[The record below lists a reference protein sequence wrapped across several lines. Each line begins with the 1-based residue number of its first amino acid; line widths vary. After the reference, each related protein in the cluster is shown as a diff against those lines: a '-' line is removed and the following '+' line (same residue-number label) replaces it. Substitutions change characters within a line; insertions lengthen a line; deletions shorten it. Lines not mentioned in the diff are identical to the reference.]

1 MPSGPPRRRRAR
13 AVPDAPIDALL
24 ARSEDLAK
32 GWLLALLEDVPL
44 QEAPRIA
51 VAELTRHGPRLC
63 DSIVGALAVDD
74 QQLQLAP
81 LAARIGEFA
90 GARSAEAVSA
100 AVDALHAVVWAALR
114 AELDAPEVDLVGE
127 LAERLARVT
136 GVVRAVALRAHDE
149 AAAGLYGP
157 ESRPVAA
164 RAWFGVQRSG
174 EETEPA
180 GVKQVEQEIDRSG
193 GSPLAIVLAEL
204 EDADKMLAV
213 ETEAGVA
220 SVFGAYAEAVRGAV
234 GVRDTVVFE
243 TDSRTW
249 IVAPQTGRAGARAL
263 GARISAAVAQREPWR
278 GAPMVASIG
287 VAVMGEDGTTAAE
300 LIEAA
305 EEARFVASANGST

>member
-44 QEAPRIA
+44 QEAPRIV
-51 VAELTRHGPRLC
+51 VAELTRDGPRLC
-63 DSIVGALAVDD
+63 EAIVGALGDDD

-81 LAARIGEFA
+81 LAARIGELA
-90 GARSAEAVSA
+90 GARSAEEVSA
-100 AVDALHAVVWAALR
+100 AVDALHAVVWVALR
-114 AELDAPEVDLVGE
+114 AELDDPHADLVGE
-127 LAERLARVT
+127 LAERLAQVT
-136 GVVRAVALRAHDE
+136 GLARAAALRAHDE
-149 AAAGLYGP
+149 GSLSPAAAV
-157 ESRPVAA
+157 PVA
-164 RAWFGVQRSG
+164 RRVWLGLQRSG
-174 EETEPA
+174 EETEA
-180 GVKQVEQEIDRSG
+180 AWIEQVEQEIDRSG

-213 ETEAGVA
+213 ETEAGAA
-220 SVFGAYAEAVRGAV
+220 SAFAAYGEAVRGAV
-234 GVRDTVVFE
+234 GVGDTVVFE

-263 GARISAAVAQREPWR
+263 GARISAAVAEREPWR

-287 VAVMGEDGTTAAE
+287 VAVLGEDGTAAAE

-305 EEARFVASANGST
+305 EQARFVASASGST